1 MSRKSPAR
9 TPARQLKVVRIGNS
23 RGVRIPRQL
32 LSKYRIQ
39 ETVVV
44 EERSDGLLLHGSND
58 GRLSWE
64 DTYKQAAKDVDGWS
78 DLDAT
83 VGDGIDEDS
92 W

>member
-1 MSRKSPAR
+1 MTRKSPAR

-32 LSKYRIQ
+32 LSKYRI
-39 ETVVV
+39 EEAVVM
-44 EERSDGLLLHGSND
+44 EERSDGLLLHGIND

-64 DTYKQAAKDVDGWS
+64 DTYKQTARAVDDWR
-78 DLDAT
+78 DLNAT
-83 VGDGIDEDS
+83 LGDGIDEDS